1 VVLVDKFTTA
11 LELLGAVLI
20 VVGMFLWWI
29 PAGFMTAGVTLVGL
43 GLLLAPEP
51 SSKGARR

>member
-1 VVLVDKFTTA
+1 MDKFTTA